1 MFPGPKM
8 YNAMASTQI
17 GGSKGSTRLHMD
29 MADALNIMTYTAPCP
44 DGSPGCAAW
53 DLFRAED
60 SEKIR
65 SFLREKFSPVNANAN
80 GTNGAASNVNGNA
93 GGANAN
99 ANGQKG
105 KTTTVKGNEW
115 QGMNDPIHGQQYY
128 LDEDLRL
135 ELYQRTGV
143 MSFRVYQQPGEAVFI
158 PAGCAH
164 QVRDTLHFSVALIL
178 MPCFIVLCAGG
189 KYVGLRQGRN

>member
-1 MFPGPKM
+1 
-8 YNAMASTQI
+8 
-17 GGSKGSTRLHMD
+17 
-29 MADALNIMTYTAPCP
+29 
-44 DGSPGCAAW
+44 
-53 DLFRAED
+53 
-60 SEKIR
+60 
-65 SFLREKFSPVNANAN
+65 
-80 GTNGAASNVNGNA
+80 
-93 GGANAN
+93 
-99 ANGQKG
+99 
-105 KTTTVKGNEW
+105 
-115 QGMNDPIHGQQYY
+115 MNDPIHGQQYY

-164 QVRDTLHFSVALIL
+164 QVRDTLHLSVALIL